1 MQQNF
6 RTLKILSAGALMTA
20 AAVVTEFEGRSLVAY
35 VDPVGIPTICDGI
48 TPGVKLGDVATAKQC
63 DDKLT
68 LHLINVLSDLSD
80 CIEQDL
86 PKHEWAALVSW
97 AYNVGTGA
105 ACSSTLVR
113 KVNNG
118 LPPADYCSELHRWV
132 YAGGRVLGGLER
144 RRSAEYRLCLGT
156 DNAYMGNT

>member
-1 MQQNF
+1 MQQSL

-20 AAVVTEFEGRSLVAY
+20 AAIVTEFEGRSLIAY
-35 VDPVGIPTICDGI
+35 IDPVGIPTICDGI

-68 LHLINVLSDLSD
+68 FHLFNVLSDLSD

-113 KVNNG
+113 KINNG
-118 LPPADYCSELHRWV
+118 LPPAGYCNELHRWV
-132 YAGGRVLGGLER
+132 YAGGRVLSGLER
-144 RRSAEYRLCLGT
+144 RRTAEYQICIGA
-156 DNAYMGNT
+156 NHAYANND